1 MLNVEEFLPD
11 KWRRHFT
18 CGYKEVYPNTK
29 YYSFSSV
36 KQEWHESA
44 IIFLGDTTPIR
55 KRISKCISH
64 LKNIFKWKCRFF
76 LWGGKRYDT
85 RESIGKVLHPKEVAI
100 CVYRILIK

>member
-18 CGYKEVYPNTK
+18 CGYKVVEPNTK

-36 KQEWHESA
+36 KQTWHKSA
-44 IIFLGDTTPIR
+44 RNFHGPTPIR
-55 KRISKCISH
+55 RRISRCLSH
-64 LKNIFKWKCRFF
+64 LKQIFKWKCRFF

-100 CVYRILIK
+100 CMYRILIK

>member
-18 CGYKEVYPNTK
+18 CGYKVVKPNTK

-36 KQEWHESA
+36 KKTWQVYVG
-44 IIFLGDTTPIR
+44 LPIR
-55 KRISKCISH
+55 SRISSCLSH
-64 LKNIFKWKCRFF
+64 LKDIFKWKCRFF

-100 CVYRILIK
+100 CVYRILIE